1 MTNMKRREFTL
12 EEQARI
18 QRRIRERGM
27 TFEVF
32 LPEDM
37 ADWLREKLA
46 AGVFDSASTAA
57 FVAFQDLIEL
67 DRHPEVRQQLM
78 SAMVD
83 ASENDPSPSIPAEE
97 VFASL
102 DAKMAA
108 LAAPDSDEIEINSM
122 KHADFQIGMKF
133 STATGPWRVTDI
145 GKRTIVAIKL
155 DQSDPRNY
163 IGPPYSILESVFDEY
178 DFAGCK
184 PVKAPVTAQR
194 DEPSVAAISGID
206 P

>member
-1 MTNMKRREFTL
+1 MKRREFTP

-18 QRRIRERGM
+18 QRRIREHGV
-27 TFEVF
+27 TFEIF

-67 DRHPEVRQQLM
+67 DRHPKVRRQLM
-78 SAMVD
+78 TAMVD
-83 ASENDPSPSIPAEE
+83 ASVNDPSPSIPAEE

-122 KHADFQIGMKF
+122 KHADFQVGMEF
-133 STATGPWRVTDI
+133 STATGRWRVTDI
-145 GKRTIVAIKL
+145 GKRTIIAIKL

-163 IGPPYSILESVFDEY
+163 IGPPYSIIESVFDEY

-184 PVKAPVTAQR
+184 PVKARVPAQR
-194 DEPSVAAISGID
+194 DEPSAGTTSGID